1 MTDIMT
7 EHGVAREIHFIAA
20 KRLFDDA
27 IKRMIEKRVAVQRAQ
42 RLEKIS
48 PVAAALLKDWV
59 KQWNDSCR
67 GLTAEEVPLTDDEF
81 ED

>member
-1 MTDIMT
+1 MTDVMT
-7 EHGVAREIHFIAA
+7 DHGMAQEIHLIAA

-27 IKRMIEKRVAVQRAQ
+27 VKRMIEKKVAIQRAK

-48 PVAAALLKDWV
+48 PVAAAMLKDWV
-59 KQWNDSCR
+59 KQWNKSCE
-67 GLTAEEVPLTDDEF
+67 GLTASEIPDTDDEF